1 MAIQLQQ
8 VSYTYAERSLWR
20 QTALHELTFELP
32 AGSMAGIAGATGS
45 GKSTLL
51 QLFNGI
57 LKPTKGAVSVLDV
70 TLRAGEKSPKL
81 LPLRRRVG
89 LVFQFPEQQMFAETL
104 EKDLTFGPLNFGM
117 SPEKAYERAVSAM
130 ADMGLDPALMSRNPF
145 RLSGGQMRKAAIASV
160 LAADPEV
167 IVLDEPTASLD
178 PVSRRE
184 LIGLLTRLCRERGR
198 TVIVVTHRMDEL
210 LPFADRWLVLN
221 QGRAVFQGGVRELVK
236 NPSLL
241 ADCGLAVPDSL
252 RYWRAVAD
260 RLGLGDEVRPRLTA
274 KELSAFIRSRTG
286 RTDGS
291 AAGGE
296 GSGHE

>member
-8 VSYTYAERSLWR
+8 VSYTYAQQSLWR
-20 QTALHELTFELP
+20 QTALHGIDLDLP
-32 AGSMAGIAGATGS
+32 RGSIVGIAGSTGS

-57 LKPTKGAVSVLDV
+57 LRPTQGTVSVLDI
-70 TLRAGEKSPKL
+70 TLHAGEKGPKL

-89 LVFQFPEQQMFAETL
+89 LVFQFPEQQMFAETV
-104 EKDLTFGPLNFGM
+104 EKDLCFGPLNFGM
-117 SPEKAYERAVSAM
+117 SADEAKERARRAM
-130 ADMGLDPALMSRNPF
+130 LDMGLDLALLGRSPF

-178 PVSRRE
+178 PVSRTE

-198 TVIVVTHRMDEL
+198 TVIIVTHRMDEL
-210 LPFADRWLVLN
+210 LPYADRWVLLSE
-221 QGRAVFQGGVRELVK
+221 GRAVFQGGVRELVAD
-236 NPSLL
+236 PSVLTG
-241 ADCGLAVPDSL
+241 CGLAVPDSL

-260 RLGLGDEVRPRLTA
+260 KLGLHDEAPRLTA
-274 KELSAFIRSRTG
+274 EGLAELILSRRG
-286 RTDGS
+286 GS
-291 AAGGE
+291 AARAEDKGA
-296 GSGHE
+296 GHE